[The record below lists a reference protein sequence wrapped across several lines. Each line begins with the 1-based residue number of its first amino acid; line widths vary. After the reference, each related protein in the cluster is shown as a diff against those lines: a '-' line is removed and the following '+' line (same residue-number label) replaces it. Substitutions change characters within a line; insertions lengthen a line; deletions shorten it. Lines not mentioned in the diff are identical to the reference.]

1 MRWNPVLYWMA
12 NIGSGSWAAFKRA
25 VTFLAGDDADVAAA
39 ARTLRTRFSDLG
51 FAEFF
56 VDGTD
61 RWRSFSPLL
70 AASPHQPGEAILTG
84 ARTTRLV
91 ERLRDASARF
101 QCQTFEV
108 VVDGFT
114 SVKVHG
120 RRLREAAAYAKIAFE
135 QDIGR
140 RLARDLVPLDQI
152 IRDARPR
159 PMPRSWAVRSF
170 DFRRMT
176 WVDAELPATVV
187 ERTSPY
193 GERVYFVHPPEGV
206 PFALPK
212 REAIYAAAWVC
223 ADARQRQTGRGI
235 PIIQYRPRQ
244 NELVTFATA
253 PLPEPCARAACLAG
267 GRASILRDRFIV
279 YERVPPVLASVIL
292 VSMNHLAPHFQFCRS
307 RDRSKERR

>member
-1 MRWNPVLYWMA
+1 MRWNPVLHWMA
-12 NIGSGSWAAFKRA
+12 HVGAGSWAAFKRA
-25 VTFLAGDDADVAAA
+25 LTSLAHDDVDVAAA

-56 VDGTD
+56 VDGTE
-61 RWRSFSPLL
+61 RWRSFAPLL

-84 ARTTRLV
+84 ARTENLV
-91 ERLRDASARF
+91 ERLRDASDRF
-101 QCQTFEV
+101 GCQTFEV

-120 RRLREAAAYAKIAFE
+120 TRLRETAALAKIAFE
-135 QDIGR
+135 EDIGR
-140 RLARDLVPLDQI
+140 RLARDLVPLDKI
-152 IRDARPR
+152 IQDARPR
-159 PMPRSWAVRSF
+159 PTPRSWSVRSF
-170 DFRRMT
+170 DFERMQ

-193 GERVYFVHPPEGV
+193 GERIYFVHPPEGE

-223 ADARQRQTGRGI
+223 ADARERRGGGI
-235 PIIQYRPRQ
+235 PIIEYRPSQ

-267 GRASILRDRFIV
+267 GRASIVRDRFIV

-292 VSMNHLAPHFQFCRS
+292 VSMNHLAPRFQFCRS
-307 RDRSKERR
+307 SDRFKGRR